1 MTFADAW
8 RITNDTSLFDYAPG
22 ESTEIT
28 IKNFPAEPDVVTLA
42 DLTPEQRA
50 AGEARCK
57 NIGISFL
64 HDMCVFDVGYTGVDM
79 FGDIYDITADVVDNR
94 QLTGSAERVRIVNLY
109 VNDDGSTPALDVY
122 GWTTDG
128 PTLVGT
134 VEYDTA
140 VPPTGQEIPVN
151 LAAGQQATMFVYVRP
166 TETELRTIV
175 VPYAP

>member
-1 MTFADAW
+1 VTFADAW

-64 HDMCVFDVGYTGVDM
+64 HDMCVFDVGYTGVDI
-79 FGDIYDITADVVDNR
+79 FGDIYDITADVVDNG

-122 GWTTDG
+122 GWTPDG

-134 VEYDTA
+134 VEYEHVGDFFDTA
-140 VPPTGQEIPVN
+140 SCRTSS
-151 LAAGQQATMFVYVRP
+151 LASSRRRSRSSATANRSM
-166 TETELRTIV
+166 TSTST
-175 VPYAP
+175 